1 MKAQYRPWIRITFLV
16 TLLYSFGVVVLIA
29 FLDLAINPLF
39 TTIFYN
45 YPSWCG
51 MTSQC
56 QGYSEPSLFQ
66 LLLAGAPWRN
76 GVSES
81 FLQMAVSRAKCN
93 TLRVIEQGAGP
104 LGWRGPE
111 RGLAKGCAS

>member
-81 FLQMAVSRAKCN
+81 FFTDIGL
-93 TLRVIEQGAGP
+93 GALVGAM
-104 LGWRGPE
+104 LGFLSVVANIFKR
-111 RGLAKGCAS
+111 